1 MRILGVSG
9 SVRRNS
15 YNTALL
21 RAAARL
27 LPPGAEL
34 VEFEGLK
41 AIPAFCED
49 DEAQPGV
56 AVDAFREAIASA
68 DAVLVAT
75 PEFNSS
81 IPGTLKNALDWA
93 SRPASESALLGKPVA
108 VIGASTSIFGAV
120 WAQAETR
127 RVLKATGARVIDREL
142 TVASAATAFTPDRQL
157 AAPELQ
163 TALSEI
169 LLALR
174 TPTRPCPELAAA
186 MIAWRPAVIPRAART
201 SAAWSAS
208 HAITICRWPCA
219 AEGATSPGSARQAST
234 STGSSQPGS
243 SYGWSRTAPTSA
255 SRASGRGAEA
265 EGTAAFRTPSRPR
278 FGCWRR
284 AAAGG
289 SGEGSTNTTRTEEVS
304 Q

>member
-9 SVRRNS
+9 SVRPNS

-34 VEFEGLK
+34 VEFDGLK

-81 IPGTLKNALDWA
+81 IPGALKNALDWA

-108 VIGASTSIFGAV
+108 VIGASTSVFGAV

-142 TVASAATAFTPDRQL
+142 PVASAATAFTPDGQL

-163 TALSEI
+163 TALSQI
-169 LLALR
+169 LLELR

-186 MIAWRPAVIPRAART
+186 A
-201 SAAWSAS
+201 
-208 HAITICRWPCA
+208 
-219 AEGATSPGSARQAST
+219 
-234 STGSSQPGS
+234 
-243 SYGWSRTAPTSA
+243 
-255 SRASGRGAEA
+255 
-265 EGTAAFRTPSRPR
+265 
-278 FGCWRR
+278 
-284 AAAGG
+284 
-289 SGEGSTNTTRTEEVS
+289 
-304 Q
+304 